1 MREDKVAK
9 RQQQGLSIPNPYSV
23 NPAKPENRSATLP
36 LSQYRGTPQQFF
48 KIDLRHI
55 LGD

>member
-23 NPAKPENRSATLP
+23 NPDKPENRSATPP
-36 LSQYRGTPQQFF
+36 LSKYRGTPQMSY
-48 KIDLRHI
+48 I
-55 LGD
+55 